1 MSPPT
6 NFFALGR
13 PEPTL
18 TVIHVGFFGVW
29 TAMRAELADYYDEDA
44 ELFRIVEASWNADE
58 EYAELVTLNGRII
71 GALDHALTQDD
82 VAAIWGVNRMEKLAL
97 MNRIRSLFNIDGDLL
112 PELTREQQAV
122 FLADPVRFFLNAS
135 EAQSDA
141 IMREIQARQ
150 TPRAVAH
157 NGAKTG
163 DANVAVKAV
172 RKKKPKRRVDG
183 QREMLLPITGGAAEA
198 PEQVRSPSAGRN
210 AG

>member
-82 VAAIWGVNRMEKLAL
+82 VAAIWGV
-97 MNRIRSLFNIDGDLL
+97 ISL
-112 PELTREQQAV
+112 V
-122 FLADPVRFFLNAS
+122 
-135 EAQSDA
+135 
-141 IMREIQARQ
+141 ARQ
-150 TPRAVAH
+150 TSAT
-157 NGAKTG
+157 KS
-163 DANVAVKAV
+163 V
-172 RKKKPKRRVDG
+172 RQSNASRG
-183 QREMLLPITGGAAEA
+183 
-198 PEQVRSPSAGRN
+198 SPMPPHKNYSQNFVVIKGV
-210 AG
+210 

>member
-1 MSPPT
+1 MD
-6 NFFALGR
+6 G
-13 PEPTL
+13 
-18 TVIHVGFFGVW
+18 
-29 TAMRAELADYYDEDA
+29 ADYYDEDA
-44 ELFRIVEASWNADE
+44 ELFRIVEASWNCDE

-112 PELTREQQAV
+112 PELTREQQTV

-141 IMREIQARQ
+141 IMREIQAPQ

-183 QREMLLPITGGAAEA
+183 QREMLLPITGGAAED
-198 PEQVRSPSAGRN
+198 PEQVRAPSTRRKAG
-210 AG
+210 